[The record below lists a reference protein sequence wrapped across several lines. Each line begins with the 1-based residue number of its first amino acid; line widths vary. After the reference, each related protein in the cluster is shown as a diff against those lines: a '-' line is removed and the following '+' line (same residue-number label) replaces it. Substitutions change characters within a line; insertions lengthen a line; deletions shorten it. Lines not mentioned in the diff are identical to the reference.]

1 MIKNN
6 MDSFKNRVSRI
17 LENGGLISRALNSYE
32 PRPQQA
38 RMAQGVCEAIENREH
53 ILVEAGTGVGKSL
66 AYLVPFILYAVE
78 NDKRV
83 VVSTNTK
90 TLQQQLCEKDLP
102 FLRKTLDID
111 FNYALCLGSENY
123 VCLWRL
129 DSGFADDLW
138 ETQEQLRDIKRIA
151 SWAMATKSGIKA
163 DLGFVPLPDAWRQTC
178 RDADLCL
185 GRKCPRFD
193 ACFYYNARKR
203 EKEARILV
211 VNHALFLLI
220 SLWAGRS
227 CLILTR

>member
-1 MIKNN
+1 

-111 FNYALCLGSENY
+111 FNYVS
-123 VCLWRL
+123 
-129 DSGFADDLW
+129 F
-138 ETQEQLRDIKRIA
+138 
-151 SWAMATKSGIKA
+151 
-163 DLGFVPLPDAWRQTC
+163 
-178 RDADLCL
+178 
-185 GRKCPRFD
+185 
-193 ACFYYNARKR
+193 
-203 EKEARILV
+203 
-211 VNHALFLLI
+211 
-220 SLWAGRS
+220 
-227 CLILTR
+227 